1 MSQKIVDLDAALGEP
16 IRVKLKGTIYKLPP
30 DLPVE
35 LWLALGETD
44 DDTAG
49 EDAAELTPAQKAE
62 AMRVE
67 VEDLYTMIL
76 DLFREHQPT
85 LEKLPIGMGQLV
97 TLIGNVYGQKP
108 DQDAAEGK
116 APRTTARRGRQTSS
130 RSRPPKSPS

>member
-44 DDTAG
+44 EPE
-49 EDAAELTPAQKAE
+49 EDAPELTPLQKAD

-67 VEDLYTMIL
+67 VEELYTMIL
-76 DLFREHQPT
+76 DLFREHQPD

-97 TLIGNVYGQKP
+97 TLIGNVYGEKAKS
-108 DQDAAEGK
+108 DQGAAEGK
-116 APRTTARRGRQTSS
+116 APRATARRGRQTSS
-130 RSRPPKSPS
+130 RSK